1 MSVAS
6 GLLDALT
13 AVDWTLNLQS
23 FGAVPDAVK
32 RIEQCNRRIALWAK
46 QLESCDGTNAAT
58 PFVRELQVQG
68 HYAAA
73 LLGLALYKPSAAAM
87 RSLVE
92 SALYYSFFRQ
102 HPAELATLVRDP
114 DYFLQKSDV
123 MLFHSLHTADF
134 KKREQ
139 ALGLV
144 SRLNAWY
151 RGVSAVVHGQIPGSW
166 IGHTSLSKIVHD
178 EAVLRRAI
186 TMLEEGE
193 YLVHALFLCT
203 VAQDLWSDFSVPVKK
218 ELLKGLKGETKAA
231 LGLSSI

>member
-1 MSVAS
+1 MSS
-6 GLLDALT
+6 SSSLLDALS
-13 AVDWTLNLQS
+13 AVDWAKNLHS
-23 FGAVPDAVK
+23 FGAVPDAVA

-46 QLESCDGTNAAT
+46 QLESCDGKNPAI

-114 DYFLQKSDV
+114 DYFLQKSNV
-123 MLFHSLHTADF
+123 IEFHTLHTADF

-139 ALGLV
+139 KLRLLG
-144 SRLNAWY
+144 RLNPWY

-166 IGHTSLSKIVHD
+166 ISHTSLSNVAHD
-178 EAVLRRAI
+178 DAVLFQAI
-186 TMLEEGE
+186 QMLEEGE

-203 VAQDLWSDFSVPVKK
+203 VAQDLWSDFAVPVKK
-218 ELLKGLKGETKAA
+218 ELLKGLTGDQKAA
-231 LGLSSI
+231 LGLSSL